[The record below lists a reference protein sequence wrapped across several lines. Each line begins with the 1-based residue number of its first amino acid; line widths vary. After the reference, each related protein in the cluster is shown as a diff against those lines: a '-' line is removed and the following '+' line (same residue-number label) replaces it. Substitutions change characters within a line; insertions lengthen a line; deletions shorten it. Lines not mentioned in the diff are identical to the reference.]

1 MLKATTLL
9 VFIALFTLGCNKSD
23 STKDDSSGE
32 GETATP
38 AKTEE
43 MLLVDKE
50 LNLISLNAHDS
61 YEYCKAKDQINSLD
75 KMVST
80 EQGRMYVKEKQ
91 KNSMEILR
99 RHLDEI
105 TSKEANM
112 YIDQQSIYDAAI
124 RQAAAAYP
132 GWDIVTAD
140 AEKTS
145 ESNND
150 GIFTASITYRY
161 TVKKSGGLFSS
172 DKYASPKVRGTAK
185 YVLRCKGNSDP
196 VTYSAQLLK

>member
-1 MLKATTLL
+1 MFKVTTFLIIAT
-9 VFIALFTLGCNKSD
+9 ALMFGCSNSD
-23 STKDDSSGE
+23 SSKNDSSTE
-32 GETATP
+32 GASATP

-50 LNLISLNAHDS
+50 LNLISLNVHDS

-112 YIDQQSIYDAAI
+112 YINQQSIYDAAI

-132 GWDIVTAD
+132 GWDVVTAD
-140 AEKTS
+140 PEKTS

-172 DKYASPKVRGTAK
+172 DKYASPKVRGTGK
-185 YVLRCKGNSDP
+185 YILRCKGNSDP
-196 VTYSAQLLK
+196 VSYSAQLLK